1 MAADL
6 LRLAWL
12 GVVTL
17 ALLYAF
23 GAGRRGV
30 RRDPAARIALVARA
44 VVVAVIAVNIL
55 SRLHIYNAA
64 TLVGACVA
72 WPVARWLKR
81 YHWSAEHAL
90 RTAIRAFVLEI
101 VRRAE
106 QPLSSWIV
114 VRWYRRVRRRA
125 IARARVARVQM
136 ERMSPADIALAGA
149 ASAAIAAAV
158 YIRFGAVIGEPRL
171 GNPHLYGSVLAARQA
186 LFNAPGDFVPA
197 LSAIGTVLTT
207 AASIHTLH
215 IVRLLGPIAGVAIV
229 VASAVLV
236 ARLMRSRAGAVV
248 TLGILA
254 ALTPHWSAGDAEIAV
269 LFALLAALALS
280 MRTPAARHGFVA
292 SAAAV
297 AFALPGSP
305 LADTLRIAAPVAAA
319 IAAGVGFSWL
329 ARLVRRARALR
340 LDVAAAPLACAALVV
355 LLPHA
360 PGGLFLE
367 YPVAQAK
374 TLEIAS
380 TLPRGQW
387 LIVAPV
393 EQLAEAY
400 GRGWYEDPAA
410 FVERYAA
417 RAGDPAFT
425 FDYSVSE
432 VMVFV
437 EKRPFKTFASEAHA
451 LPFAT
456 LADPTY
462 RNYRSLAGRA
472 SLQARLRALCEAY
485 ARTHEG
491 ASVYYEDDDLAIY
504 RFRLRA

>member
-12 GVVTL
+12 GVVAF
-17 ALLYAF
+17 ALIRAF

-44 VVVAVIAVNIL
+44 VVIAVIAVNVL

-64 TLVGACVA
+64 TVIAACTA

-81 YHWSAEHAL
+81 YDWSAENAV
-90 RTAIRAFVLEI
+90 RTAVRALVLEL

-106 QPLSSWIV
+106 QPVATWVV
-114 VRWYRRVRRRA
+114 VRWYRRTRRRA
-125 IARARVARVQM
+125 IARARVARAQM
-136 ERMSPADIALAGA
+136 ERMTPAEMALAA
-149 ASAAIAAAV
+149 AAGAAIAAAV
-158 YIRFGAVIGEPRL
+158 YIRFSAVIGEPRL
-171 GNPHLYGSVLAARQA
+171 GNPSLYGSVLAARQA
-186 LFNAPGDFVPA
+186 LFNAPAGMVSA

-207 AASIHTLH
+207 AASIHTVH
-215 IVRLLGPIAGVAIV
+215 IIRLLGPVTGVAV
-229 VASAVLV
+229 VIASALLAGRVT
-236 ARLMRSRAGAVV
+236 RSRAAAVI
-248 TLGILA
+248 TA
-254 ALTPHWSAGDAEIAV
+254 AIVAATTAHWSAGDGEIAV
-269 LFALLAALALS
+269 LFTLLGALALATG
-280 MRTPAARHGFVA
+280 TPAARHGCLA
-292 SAAAV
+292 SAAVV
-297 AFALPGSP
+297 ALALPGSP
-305 LADTLRIAAPVAAA
+305 VADTLRVGVPVASAV
-319 IAAGVGFSWL
+319 AAGVGFALL
-329 ARLVRRARALR
+329 ARLVRRVRR
-340 LDVAAAPLACAALVV
+340 WPLDAAAAPLACAALIV
-355 LLPHA
+355 LLPQA

-367 YPVAQAK
+367 YSIAQAK

-380 TLPRGQW
+380 SLPRGQW

-410 FVERYAA
+410 FVDRYAA
-417 RAGDPAFT
+417 RAADPALA
-425 FDYSVSE
+425 FDYSVNDII
-432 VMVFV
+432 VFV
-437 EKRPFKTFASEAHA
+437 EKRPFKTFPSEAHA

-456 LADPTY
+456 LMDPTY

-485 ARTHEG
+485 ARTHDG
-491 ASVYYEDDDLAIY
+491 ASLYYEDDDLAIY

>member
-1 MAADL
+1 MADL

-12 GVVTL
+12 AVVML
-17 ALLYAF
+17 ALLQAF

-30 RRDPAARIALVARA
+30 RRDPAARIALIARA
-44 VVVAVIAVNIL
+44 VVVAVIAVNVL

-64 TLVGACVA
+64 TLVAACAA

-81 YHWSAEHAL
+81 YNWSAEHAV
-90 RTAIRAFVLEI
+90 RTAVRALALEL

-114 VRWYRRVRRRA
+114 VRWYRRMRRRA
-125 IARARVARVQM
+125 IARARLAHAQM
-136 ERMSPADIALAGA
+136 ERLSAADMALAA
-149 ASAAIAAAV
+149 AAAAAIAAAAYV
-158 YIRFGAVIGEPRL
+158 RFGAVVGESRL
-171 GNPHLYGSVLAARQA
+171 GNPQLYGSVLAARQA
-186 LFNAPGDFVPA
+186 LFNAPADFVPA

-215 IVRLLGPIAGVAIV
+215 IVRLLGPIIGVAIV
-229 VASAVLV
+229 IASAVL
-236 ARLMRSRAGAVV
+236 AGRLVRSRAAAVL
-248 TLGILA
+248 TLAIA
-254 ALTPHWSAGDAEIAV
+254 AAITPHWSAGDAEIAV
-269 LFALLAALALS
+269 LFVLLGTLALS

-292 SAAAV
+292 SAAAA
-297 AFALPGSP
+297 AFALSGSP
-305 LADTLRIAAPVAAA
+305 LAGTLRIAIPVAGA
-319 IAAGVGFSWL
+319 IATGVTFSVL
-329 ARLVRRARALR
+329 ARLLRRARPLR
-340 LDVAAAPLACAALVV
+340 LDAAAAPLACAALVV

-367 YPVAQAK
+367 YPIAQAK

-410 FVERYAA
+410 FVERHAA
-417 RAGDPAFT
+417 RAGEPAFT
-425 FDYSVSE
+425 FDYSVRE
-432 VMVFV
+432 VLVFV

-485 ARTHEG
+485 ARAHDG
-491 ASVYYEDDDLAIY
+491 ASVYYEDDVLAIY

>member
-1 MAADL
+1 MAIDL

-12 GVVTL
+12 GVVAL
-17 ALLYAF
+17 ALLHAF

-44 VVVAVIAVNIL
+44 VVVAVVAVNVL

-64 TLVGACVA
+64 TLIAACAA

-81 YHWSAEHAL
+81 YDWSPEHAV
-90 RTAIRAFVLEI
+90 RTAIRALVLEL

-106 QPLSSWIV
+106 QPVSSWIV
-114 VRWYRRVRRRA
+114 VRWYRRMRRRA
-125 IARARVARVQM
+125 IARAHVARAQM

-149 ASAAIAAAV
+149 AAASIAVAV
-158 YIRFGAVIGEPRL
+158 YIRFGAVLGEPRL
-171 GNPHLYGSVLAARQA
+171 GNPSLYGSVLAARQA
-186 LFNAPGDFVPA
+186 LFNAPGGFVSA
-197 LSAIGTVLTT
+197 LSAIGTILTT

-215 IVRLLGPIAGVAIV
+215 IVRLIGPITGVAV
-229 VASAVLV
+229 VVVSAVL
-236 ARLMRSRAGAVV
+236 AGRLTRSRAAAVV
-248 TLGILA
+248 TIAALA
-254 ALTPHWSAGDAEIAV
+254 ATTPHWTAGDAEIAV
-269 LFALLAALALS
+269 LFALLGTLALA
-280 MRTPAARHGFVA
+280 MRTPAARHGFLA
-292 SAAAV
+292 CAAV
-297 AFALPGSP
+297 VAVALPGSP
-305 LADTLRIAAPVAAA
+305 LPETLRVALPVATA
-319 IAAGVGFSWL
+319 ITAGAGFALL
-329 ARLVRRARALR
+329 ARFVRRPRMLR
-340 LDVAAAPLACAALVV
+340 LDAVAAPLACATLIV
-355 LLPHA
+355 LMPQA

-387 LIVAPV
+387 LIVAPI

-410 FVERYAA
+410 FVERHAA
-417 RAGDPAFT
+417 RAGDPSFT
-425 FDYSVSE
+425 FDYSVNQI
-432 VMVFV
+432 VVFV
-437 EKRPFKTFASEAHA
+437 EKRPFKTFSTEAHA

-456 LADPTY
+456 LIDPTY

-472 SLQARLRALCEAY
+472 TLQARLHALCQAY
-485 ARTHEG
+485 ARTHNG
-491 ASVYYEDDDLAIY
+491 ASLYYEDDDLAIY

>member
-6 LRLAWL
+6 LRLVWL
-12 GVVTL
+12 GAVTW
-17 ALLYAF
+17 ALLHAF

-30 RRDPAARIALVARA
+30 RRDPAARIALLARA
-44 VVVAVIAVNIL
+44 VVVAVIAVNVL

-64 TLVGACVA
+64 TLVAACVA
-72 WPVARWLKR
+72 WPAARWLKR
-81 YHWSAEHAL
+81 YHWSAEHAV
-90 RTAIRAFVLEI
+90 RTAIRSFVLEL

-106 QPLSSWIV
+106 QPWSSWIV
-114 VRWYRRVRRRA
+114 VRWYRRIRRRA
-125 IARARVARVQM
+125 VARARLAHVQM
-136 ERMSPADIALAGA
+136 ERMSGSDVALAGA
-149 ASAAIAAAV
+149 AAAAIAAAL

-171 GNPHLYGSVLAARQA
+171 GNPQLYGTVLAARQA
-186 LFNAPGDFVPA
+186 LFNAPADFVPA
-197 LSAIGTVLTT
+197 LSSIGTVLTT

-215 IVRLLGPIAGVAIV
+215 IIRLLGPIVGVAIV
-229 VASAVLV
+229 LASAILVL
-236 ARLMRSRAGAVV
+236 RLVRSRAAAVL
-248 TLGILA
+248 TLAILA
-254 ALTPHWSAGDAEIAV
+254 AMTPHWSAGDAEVAV
-269 LFALLAALALS
+269 LFALLGALALS
-280 MRTPAARHGFVA
+280 MRTPAARHGFAA
-292 SAAAV
+292 SAVAAGI
-297 AFALPGSP
+297 ALPGSP
-305 LADTLRIAAPVAAA
+305 LADALRIVAPVAAA
-319 IAAGVGFSWL
+319 IGAGLAFALL
-329 ARLVRRARALR
+329 ARLVRRARPLR
-340 LDVAAAPLACAALVV
+340 LDAAAAPLACAALVV

-367 YPVAQAK
+367 YPIAQAK

-387 LIVAPV
+387 IIVAPI

-410 FVERYAA
+410 FVERHAA

-425 FDYSVSE
+425 FDYSVNE
-432 VMVFV
+432 VLVFV

-472 SLQARLRALCEAY
+472 SLQARLLALCEAY
-485 ARTHEG
+485 ASAHDG
-491 ASVYYEDDDLAIY
+491 ASVYYEDDDLVIY

>member
-1 MAADL
+1 MAIDL

-12 GVVTL
+12 SVVAV
-17 ALLYAF
+17 ALLHAF

-44 VVVAVIAVNIL
+44 VVVAVVAVNLL

-64 TLVGACVA
+64 TLVAACAA

-81 YHWSAEHAL
+81 YDWSPEHAV
-90 RTAIRAFVLEI
+90 RTAIRTLVLEL

-106 QPLSSWIV
+106 QPLASWIV
-114 VRWYRRVRRRA
+114 VRWYRRMRRRA
-125 IARARVARVQM
+125 IARARVARAQM
-136 ERMSPADIALAGA
+136 ERMSAADIALAGA
-149 ASAAIAAAV
+149 AAAAIAAAI

-171 GNPHLYGSVLAARQA
+171 GNPSLYGSVLAARQA
-186 LFNAPGDFVPA
+186 LFNTPDGFISA

-215 IVRLLGPIAGVAIV
+215 IVRLVGPIAGVALVIV
-229 VASAVLV
+229 SAVL
-236 ARLMRSRAGAVV
+236 AGRLTRSRAAAVV
-248 TLGILA
+248 TVAALA
-254 ALTPHWSAGDAEIAV
+254 ATIPHWSAGDAEIAV
-269 LFALLAALALS
+269 LFAVLGTLALA
-280 MRTPAARHGFVA
+280 MRTAAARHGCFA
-292 SAAAV
+292 CAAV
-297 AFALPGSP
+297 VAVALPGSP
-305 LADTLRIAAPVAAA
+305 LPETLRVALPVAAA
-319 IAAGVGFSWL
+319 IAAGAGFAVL
-329 ARLVRRARALR
+329 ARFVRRLR
-340 LDVAAAPLACAALVV
+340 LDAVAAPLACATLIV
-355 LLPHA
+355 LMPQA
-360 PGGLFLE
+360 PGALFLE
-367 YPVAQAK
+367 YPIAQAK

-410 FVERYAA
+410 FVERHAA
-417 RAGDPAFT
+417 RAGDPSFT
-425 FDYSVSE
+425 FDYSMNE
-432 VMVFV
+432 IMVFV
-437 EKRPFKTFASEAHA
+437 EKRPFKTFSTEAHA

-456 LADPTY
+456 LMDPTY

-472 SLQARLRALCEAY
+472 SLQARLLALCQAY

-491 ASVYYEDDDLAIY
+491 ASLYYEDDDLAIY